1 MSINIRF
8 KTFTTTYIKKLHNLD
23 KLKLFPNI
31 CTLKRRFNLEG
42 FDPSWCL
49 VDPLL
54 RWIYV
59 GLIHEV

>member
-1 MSINIRF
+1 MSINIIF
-8 KTFTTTYIKKLHNLD
+8 KIFTTTYIKKLDKLD

-31 CTLKRRFNLEG
+31 CTLKRGFHLEG